1 MKSEVIRFLK
11 ATDNYKDV
19 TSKEVFFEEIG
30 KLIPLVQEELDE
42 LKESYNLK
50 YVQGV
55 LDDVIDLEIYLIQ
68 LQSLL
73 ERVGCN
79 LLAACAS
86 VAENNS
92 LKYTTSGMLAM
103 RWLNEHSTQYKALKQ
118 ENPFYIST
126 VEYEGEMYYCLKR
139 KSDDKVSK
147 WCGFPKVSLDEFVP
161 SEFGGSK

>member
-1 MKSEVIRFLK
+1 MKSDVIKFLK
-11 ATDNYKDV
+11 ATNNYRDID
-19 TSKEVFFEEIG
+19 SKETFFEEVG
-30 KLIPLVQEELDE
+30 KLIPLLQEEVDE
-42 LKESYNLK
+42 LKESYQLR

-55 LDDVIDLEIYLIQ
+55 LDDVVDIEIYLIQ

-79 LLAACAS
+79 LLAARAS

-92 LKYTTSGMLAM
+92 IKYTTSGMLAM

-126 VEYEGEMYYCLKR
+126 VESEGEMYYCLKR

-161 SEFGGSK
+161 SEFGGKL

>member
-1 MKSEVIRFLK
+1 MKSEVIKFIGATGNLK
-11 ATDNYKDV
+11 DI
-19 TSKEVFFEEIG
+19 TSKEVFFEEVG
-30 KLIPLVQEELDE
+30 KLIPLIQEELDE
-42 LKESYNLK
+42 LKESYNLR

-55 LDDVIDLEIYLIQ
+55 LDDHVDLVVYSLQ
-68 LQSLL
+68 LESLL
-73 ERVGCN
+73 ERLGCDVVG
-79 LLAACAS
+79 AKQA

-92 LKYTTSGMLAM
+92 IKYTTSGMLAM

-147 WCGFPKVSLDEFVP
+147 WCGFPKVSLGEFVP
-161 SEFGGSK
+161 SEFGGNL